1 MLKKQVC
8 RFSLILLFIIP
19 AAPMALAS
27 ASASVS
33 GGVVTT
39 PQDVTGGDPEPPPS
53 VFAQIVRTILSI
65 G

>member
-1 MLKKQVC
+1 MLKKLVC
-8 RFSLILLFIIP
+8 RFSLTLLFIIP

-27 ASASVS
+27 ASASAS
-33 GGVVTT
+33 GGVVAA

-53 VFAQIVRTILSI
+53 VFTQIIRTILSI